1 VASRRRYVYRGPVGA
16 AARRRGRDE
25 HELIV
30 RDEPG
35 RYVQACELD
44 GRGISRAAAAWVLGR
59 WRRSRKGPGAGL
71 WVTRYG

>member
-25 HELIV
+25 HELVI
-30 RDEPG
+30 RDAPG
-35 RYVQACELD
+35 RSAHAVELD
-44 GRGISRAAAAWVLGR
+44 GRGISRDAAAWVLRR
-59 WRRSRKGPGAGL
+59 WRRSRTGGGAGL